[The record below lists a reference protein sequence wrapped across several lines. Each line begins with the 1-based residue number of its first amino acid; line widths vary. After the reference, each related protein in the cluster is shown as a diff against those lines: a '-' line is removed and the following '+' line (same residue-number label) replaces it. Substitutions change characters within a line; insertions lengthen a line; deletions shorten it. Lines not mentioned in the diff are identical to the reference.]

1 MRAAVWDVVWHP
13 PNSDEP
19 IKEPRYLESSW
30 KVEGMV
36 PAPGRKLKARHVD
49 DTRIRELPD
58 LWIRRQETGAS
69 GSGFGFLDSWLLG
82 FFLLR
87 ISHGRRDSTLG
98 TSEFGCGFPDAF
110 GPSSDPGQRRSMGKK
125 RCFLSGQRWREP
137 QSNFFSEHLG
147 GWGGGG

>member
-1 MRAAVWDVVWHP
+1 
-13 PNSDEP
+13 
-19 IKEPRYLESSW
+19 
-30 KVEGMV
+30 
-36 PAPGRKLKARHVD
+36 VD
-49 DTRIRELPD
+49 DAWIRELPD
-58 LWIRRQETGAS
+58 LQEPGARS
-69 GSGFGFLDSWLLG
+69 QEPGARSQEPRVGFSWLLG
-82 FFLLR
+82 FLLLR
-87 ISHGRRDSTLG
+87 ISYGRRDSTLG